1 LFTYS
6 RDTHGQLLR
15 PKEAVEHLRQK
26 HTIDRTTK
34 TLAVD
39 RVRGGGPPFI
49 RVERSVRYPEM
60 LLDEWAAQR
69 NAVEVRQIT
78 PVQVGRPSLP
88 LTPDTL
94 VHQLPISTRAKNAL
108 RRADLST
115 VEDLLDRSDADLLAI
130 DAIGERSLAQIR
142 TLLGALSAP
151 RSMRARHVVPALS
164 TSNHETG
171 ER

>member
-1 LFTYS
+1 LFTDS
-6 RDTHGQLLR
+6 RDTHGPLLR

-49 RVERSVRYPEM
+49 RVERTVRYPEM

-78 PVQVGRPSLP
+78 PVQVGRPSLS
-88 LTPDTL
+88 LTPVTHVD
-94 VHQLPISTRAKNAL
+94 QLPISTRAKNAL
-108 RRADLST
+108 RRADVST
-115 VEDLLDRSDADLLAI
+115 VEDLLNRSDADLLAI
-130 DAIGERSLAQIR
+130 DAIGERSLAKIR
-142 TLLGALSAP
+142 TLLASLPTS
-151 RSMRARHVVPALS
+151 RSTLAQHVPALS
-164 TSNHETG
+164 TTAREMG